1 MGQMVCQSCGK
12 TKNDLHTE
20 YTLSVQVENTQ
31 DLYSSLNKMLEGETI
46 EDFSCDNCN
55 QKVNLKKRSLLGE
68 LPNMLI
74 VHL

>member
-1 MGQMVCQSCGK
+1 M
-12 TKNDLHTE
+12 
-20 YTLSVQVENTQ
+20 QVENTQ